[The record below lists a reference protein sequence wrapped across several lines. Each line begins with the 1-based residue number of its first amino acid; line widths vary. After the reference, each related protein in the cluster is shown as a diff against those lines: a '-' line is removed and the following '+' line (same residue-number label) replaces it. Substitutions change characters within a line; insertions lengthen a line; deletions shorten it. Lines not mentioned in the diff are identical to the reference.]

1 MVKNKEE
8 DFHGKIK
15 KPGWKS
21 WKIVRLRNLSS
32 EKMGN
37 LRSSP
42 VNRFLY
48 SDTEVYTVG
57 T

>member
-1 MVKNKEE
+1 MEKLRNQGENLEKFNE
-8 DFHGKIK
+8 DL
-15 KPGWKS
+15 
-21 WKIVRLRNLSS
+21 VRLRNLRS

-48 SDTEVYTVG
+48 SDTELYTVG

>member
-1 MVKNKEE
+1 MKKLKNQGENLEKFKE
-8 DFHGKIK
+8 DL
-15 KPGWKS
+15 
-21 WKIVRLRNLSS
+21 VRLRNLSCS

-42 VNRFLY
+42 VNCFLY

-57 T
+57 N